1 MKVVNLGVLAGALVL
16 VGMTAPATMQ
26 AQSRE
31 PLVRTYDVFGRGAHI
46 GVTLEADDAKKTG
59 AVIETV
65 TPDSPADKAGMKAGD
80 AIVEFDGE
88 RVRSVLHLTR
98 LIQETPAGRSVA
110 AAIMRGGQKV
120 TVNVTPDR
128 RTSGEEFGVL
138 YRDFSR
144 ALGATPAPP
153 PPPRAPRPPAM
164 AAPALP
170 LDVPGSFFRLGRGGR
185 LGVTIES
192 LDDQLAAYF
201 GVKEGL
207 LVKSVLDGSAAQK
220 AGFKAGDVI
229 TGING
234 SKVYDASDVN
244 RAMERLEIGAEF
256 TVEVVRDKKTLS
268 LKGKV
273 EQPETRRRSVI
284 RTTV

>member
-1 MKVVNLGVLAGALVL
+1 MKVTNWGVLAGTLVL
-16 VGMTAPATMQ
+16 AGMTAPGTVQ

-31 PLVRTYDVFGRGAHI
+31 PLVQLYDVFGRGAHI
-46 GVTLEADDAKKTG
+46 GVALEADDVKKSG
-59 AVIETV
+59 AVIESV

-110 AAIMRGGQKV
+110 AVVMRGGQKV

-128 RTSGEEFGVL
+128 RSSFGEEFA
-138 YRDFSR
+138 FSR
-144 ALGATPAPP
+144 NSPRALTPTPP

-164 AAPALP
+164 SF
-170 LDVPGSFFRLGRGGR
+170 DMPGNFFRLGRGGR

-192 LDDQLAAYF
+192 IDDQLAAYF
-201 GVKEGL
+201 GVKEGA

-220 AGFKAGDVI
+220 AGLKAGDVI

-234 SKVYDASDVN
+234 SKVYESSDVN
-244 RAMERLEIGAEF
+244 RAMERLETGADF
-256 TVEVVRDKKTLS
+256 TVEVVRDKKTQS

-273 EQPETRRRSVI
+273 EEPEAPRRRGI
-284 RTTV
+284 RTII

>member
-1 MKVVNLGVLAGALVL
+1 MKVTNWGVLAGTLVL
-16 VGMTAPATMQ
+16 AGMTAPGTVQ

-31 PLVRTYDVFGRGAHI
+31 PLVRAYDVFGRGAHI
-46 GVTLEADDAKKTG
+46 GVALEADDPKKTG

-110 AAIMRGGQKV
+110 AVITRGGQKV

-128 RTSGEEFGVL
+128 RTSGQDFGFF
-138 YRDFSR
+138 YRDIPR
-144 ALGATPAPP
+144 ALAAPAPP
-153 PPPRAPRPPAM
+153 RPPRAPRPPAM
-164 AAPALP
+164 VAPALP
-170 LDVPGSFFRLGRGGR
+170 FDMPGSFFRLGRGGR

-192 LDDQLAAYF
+192 IDDQLAAYF
-201 GVKEGL
+201 GVKEGV

-220 AGFKAGDVI
+220 AGIKAGDVI

-234 SKVYDASDVN
+234 SKVYEAADVN
-244 RAMERLEIGAEF
+244 RAMERLETGAEF
-256 TVEVVRDKKTLS
+256 TVEVVRDKKTQS

-273 EQPETRRRSVI
+273 EQPESRRRSGI
-284 RTTV
+284 RTIV

>member
-1 MKVVNLGVLAGALVL
+1 MKVTKWGVLAGTLVL
-16 VGMTAPATMQ
+16 AGMTAPGAVQ

-31 PLVRTYDVFGRGAHI
+31 PLVRAFDVFGRGAHI
-46 GVTLEADDAKKTG
+46 GVALEADDAKKTG

-65 TPDSPADKAGMKAGD
+65 SPDSPADKAGMKAGD

-110 AAIMRGGQKV
+110 AVLMRGGQKV

-128 RTSGEEFGVL
+128 RSSGDDFGVF
-138 YRDFSR
+138 YRSTPRGLDV
-144 ALGATPAPP
+144 TPAPP

-164 AAPALP
+164 ATPALP
-170 LDVPGSFFRLGRGGR
+170 YDMPGFFRLGRGGR

-192 LDDQLAAYF
+192 IDDQLAAYF
-201 GVKEGL
+201 GVKEGA
-207 LVKSVLDGSAAQK
+207 LVKSVQEGSAAQK
-220 AGFKAGDVI
+220 AGIKAGDVI

-234 SKVYDASDVN
+234 SKVYESSDVN
-244 RAMERLEIGAEF
+244 RAMERLETGAEF
-256 TVEVVRDKKTLS
+256 TVEVVRDKKTQS

-273 EQPETRRRSVI
+273 EEPETRRRSVI
-284 RTTV
+284 RTIV

>member
-1 MKVVNLGVLAGALVL
+1 MDVVKSGMLVGTLVLA
-16 VGMTAPATMQ
+16 GMTAPGAVQ

-31 PLVRTYDVFGRGAHI
+31 PLVRAYEVFGRGAHI

-98 LIQETPAGRSVA
+98 LIQETPAGRSVGA
-110 AAIMRGGQKV
+110 VLMRGGQKV
-120 TVNVTPDR
+120 SVTVTPDR
-128 RTSGEEFGVL
+128 RTSGEDFGFF
-138 YRDFSR
+138 YRDFPR
-144 ALGATPAPP
+144 APAATPAPP
-153 PPPRAPRPPAM
+153 PPPRAPRPSVRV
-164 AAPALP
+164 APGLP
-170 LDVPGSFFRLGRGGR
+170 FDMSGSLFGFARGGR

-192 LDDQLAAYF
+192 IDDQLAAYF
-201 GVKEGL
+201 GVKEGV

-220 AGFKAGDVI
+220 AGLKAGDVI

-234 SKVYDASDVN
+234 SKVYEASDVN
-244 RAMERLEIGAEF
+244 RAMERLETGAEF
-256 TVEVVRDKKTLS
+256 TVEVVRDKKTQS

-273 EQPETRRRSVI
+273 EQPESRRRSGI
-284 RTTV
+284 RTIV

>member
-1 MKVVNLGVLAGALVL
+1 MKVTNWGVLAGTLVL
-16 VGMTAPATMQ
+16 AGMTAPGAAH

-31 PLVRTYDVFGRGAHI
+31 PLVRAFDVFGRGAHI
-46 GVTLEADDAKKTG
+46 GVALEADDAKKTG

-65 TPDSPADKAGMKAGD
+65 TPDSPADKAGMKGGD

-110 AAIMRGGQKV
+110 AVLMRGGQKV

-128 RTSGEEFGVL
+128 RTTGEDVNFF
-138 YRDFSR
+138 YRDSPR
-144 ALGATPAPP
+144 GTPAPP
-153 PPPRAPRPPAM
+153 PPPRAPRPPGM
-164 AAPALP
+164 VTPALP
-170 LDVPGSFFRLGRGGR
+170 FDMPGSFFRLGRTGR

-192 LDDQLAAYF
+192 IDDQLAAYF
-201 GVKEGL
+201 GVKDGA
-207 LVKSVLDGSAAQK
+207 LVKSVQDGSAAHK
-220 AGFKAGDVI
+220 AGIKAGDVI

-234 SKVYDASDVN
+234 SKVYESSDVN
-244 RAMERLEIGAEF
+244 RAMERLETGAEF
-256 TVEVVRDKKTLS
+256 TVEVVRDKKTQS

-273 EQPETRRRSVI
+273 EEPEPRRRSGMKTIV
-284 RTTV
+284 

>member
-1 MKVVNLGVLAGALVL
+1 MKVTNWGVLAGTLVL
-16 VGMTAPATMQ
+16 AGMTAPGTVQ

-31 PLVRTYDVFGRGAHI
+31 PLVRAYDVFGRGAHI
-46 GVTLEADDAKKTG
+46 GVALEADDAKKTG

-110 AAIMRGGQKV
+110 AVIMRGGQKV
-120 TVNVTPDR
+120 TLNVTPDR
-128 RTSGEEFGVL
+128 RTSGEDFGFI
-138 YRDFSR
+138 YRNIPR
-144 ALGATPAPP
+144 PLAATPAPP

-164 AAPALP
+164 VAPALP
-170 LDVPGSFFRLGRGGR
+170 FDMPGSFFRLGRGGR

-192 LDDQLAAYF
+192 IDDQLAAYF
-201 GVKEGL
+201 GVKEGV

-220 AGFKAGDVI
+220 AGIKAGDVI

-234 SKVYDASDVN
+234 SKVYESSDVN
-244 RAMERLEIGAEF
+244 RAMERLETGAEF
-256 TVEVVRDKKTLS
+256 TVEVVRDKKTQS

-273 EQPETRRRSVI
+273 EQPESRRRSGI
-284 RTTV
+284 RTIV